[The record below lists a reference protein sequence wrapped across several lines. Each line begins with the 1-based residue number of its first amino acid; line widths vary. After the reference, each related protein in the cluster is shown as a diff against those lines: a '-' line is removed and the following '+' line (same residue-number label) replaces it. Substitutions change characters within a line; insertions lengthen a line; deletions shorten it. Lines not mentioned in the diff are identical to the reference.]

1 MAPVVIRSMTG
12 WGEAEREIPAG
23 RLRVEIKTVNHR
35 HFNASLRTPYG
46 FDRFEADIQTW
57 LRTGLSRGH
66 VSYSLSLGRN
76 GGANGDLPDL
86 DLTRAERYRELLQR
100 LKDELGLA
108 GEVEVG
114 HVARFGE
121 IFRVPDQPNA
131 PPEIEPALLRDVTEQ
146 AVRAVVAMR
155 ESEGRRLAA
164 DLEGRLAAIEAQL
177 EAVAARAPGRLVQE
191 RDRLR
196 AAVREL
202 SGQDAVDEERLARE
216 IAYLAEKWDI
226 NEELVR
232 FRAHIEHFRETM
244 AAPPEEPV
252 GKRLGF
258 LVQEMHREANTIGA
272 KANDAGI
279 ARASVAIKEEIE
291 RLREQL
297 ENVE

>member
-1 MAPVVIRSMTG
+1 MIRSMTG
-12 WGEAEREIPAG
+12 WGEAERETPAG

-35 HFNASLRTPYG
+35 HFNANLRTPYG
-46 FDRFEADIQTW
+46 FDRIEADIQSW
-57 LRTGLSRGH
+57 LRPWIARGH
-66 VSYSLSLGRN
+66 VSYSLSLERN
-76 GGANGDLPDL
+76 GGLSDEQLPQL
-86 DLTRAERYRELLQR
+86 DLVRANHYRDLIRR
-100 LKDELGLA
+100 LKQELDLA

-114 HVARFGE
+114 HLVRFSE
-121 IFRVPDQPNA
+121 IFRSPENGRSEPEVDPDA
-131 PPEIEPALLRDVTEQ
+131 VRGVTEE

-155 ESEGRRLAA
+155 ESEGRRLAE
-164 DLEGRLAAIEAQL
+164 DLDGRLSAIAAEL
-177 EAVAARAPGRLVQE
+177 DRVAERAPARLVAE

-202 SGQDAVDEERLARE
+202 AGQEAADEERLARE

-232 FRAHIEHFRETM
+232 FRAHVEHFRETM
-244 AAPPEEPV
+244 QTPAEEPV

-272 KANDAGI
+272 KANDAAI

>member
-1 MAPVVIRSMTG
+1 MIRSMTG
-12 WGEAEREIPAG
+12 WGEAERETVAG

-35 HFNASLRTPYG
+35 HFNANLRTPYG
-46 FDRFEADIQTW
+46 YDRIESDIQGW
-57 LRTGLSRGH
+57 LRSAIARGH
-66 VSYSLSLGRN
+66 VSYSLSLERN
-76 GGANGDLPDL
+76 GVLGDEQLPQL
-86 DLTRAERYRELLQR
+86 DLVRANHYRDLIRR
-100 LKDELGLA
+100 LKQELGLA

-114 HVARFGE
+114 HLVRFGE
-121 IFRVPDQPNA
+121 IFRAPENGRPTETEVDPDA
-131 PPEIEPALLRDVTEQ
+131 VRGVTEE
-146 AVRAVVAMR
+146 AVRAVVTMR
-155 ESEGRRLAA
+155 ESEGRRLAD
-164 DLEGRLAAIEAQL
+164 DLEGRLSAISTEL
-177 EAVAARAPGRLVQE
+177 DRVAERAPTRLVAE

-196 AAVREL
+196 GVVKEL
-202 SGQDAVDEERLARE
+202 AGQETVDEERLARE

-232 FRAHIEHFRETM
+232 FRAHVEHFRETM
-244 AAPPEEPV
+244 GAPAEEPV

-272 KANDAGI
+272 KANDAAI

>member
-1 MAPVVIRSMTG
+1 MTG
-12 WGEAEREIPAG
+12 WGESARDTPAG

-35 HFNASLRTPYG
+35 HFNASLRTPHG
-46 FDRFEADIQTW
+46 LDRYEADIQGW
-57 LRTGLSRGH
+57 LRAELARGH
-66 VSYSLSLGRN
+66 VSYTLSIDRN
-76 GGANGDLPDL
+76 GAAAGELPEL
-86 DLTRAERYRELLQR
+86 DLQRAGRYRDLLRR
-100 LKDELGLA
+100 LKQELGLA
-108 GEVEVG
+108 GDVEVG

-121 IFRVPDQPNA
+121 IFRAPDQDDV
-131 PPEIEPALLRDVTEQ
+131 PELDPQVLRDLTDD

-155 ESEGRRLAA
+155 ESEGRRLA
-164 DLEGRLAAIEAQL
+164 DDREGRLAAIGSQL
-177 EAVAARAPGRLVQE
+177 DLVAGRAPGRLVQE

-196 AAVREL
+196 ALVRDL
-202 SGQDAVDEERLARE
+202 SEQEAVDEERLARE

-232 FRAHIEHFRETM
+232 FRAHVEHFRETL
-244 AAPPEEPV
+244 AAPAREPV

-272 KANDAGI
+272 KANDVAI

>member
-1 MAPVVIRSMTG
+1 MIRSMTG
-12 WGEAEREIPAG
+12 WGESERETPAG

-35 HFNASLRTPYG
+35 HFNASLRTPHG
-46 FDRFEADIQTW
+46 FDRYETDIQGW
-57 LRTGLSRGH
+57 LRGALARGH
-66 VSYSLSLGRN
+66 VTYSLSVDRN
-76 GGANGDLPDL
+76 GGAVGELPDL
-86 DLTRAERYRELLQR
+86 DLVRAGRYRDLLRR

-108 GEVEVG
+108 GDVEVG

-121 IFRVPDQPNA
+121 IFRA
-131 PPEIEPALLRDVTEQ
+131 PEQEEAPEVDPLVIREITEQ
-146 AVRAVVAMR
+146 AVRAVIVMR
-155 ESEGRRLAA
+155 ESEGRRLAD
-164 DLEGRLAAIEAQL
+164 DLDGRLASISEQL
-177 EAVAARAPGRLVQE
+177 DVIGRRAPDRLMQE

-202 SGQDAVDEERLARE
+202 SEQDAVDEERLARE

-232 FRAHIEHFRETM
+232 FRAHVEHFRETM
-244 AAPPEEPV
+244 AAPADEPV

-272 KANDAGI
+272 KANDVSI
-279 ARASVAIKEEIE
+279 ARASVTIKEEIE